1 MLKLPH
7 VSGYPRGMTWRD
19 LINWLT
25 DWERGDLE
33 SFERD
38 GLGAGA
44 LLFLGRDHVRRSLW
58 DRAN

>member
-1 MLKLPH
+1 
-7 VSGYPRGMTWRD
+7 MTWRN
-19 LINWLT
+19 LAAWLT

-44 LLFLGRDHVRRSLW
+44 LLFMARAYVRQSLW